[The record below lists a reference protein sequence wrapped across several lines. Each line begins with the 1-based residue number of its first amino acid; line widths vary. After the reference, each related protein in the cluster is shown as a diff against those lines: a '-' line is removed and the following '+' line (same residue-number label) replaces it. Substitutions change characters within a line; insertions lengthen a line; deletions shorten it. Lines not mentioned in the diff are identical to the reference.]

1 MELSSEQEKV
11 FDAFKAGQSLFMTG
25 AGGCGKSFLIR
36 HMVENS
42 MGKNIAVCAMTGCA
56 SIVLNCGATTIH
68 SWSGIGIAENE
79 NETIVARMKT
89 NRSYKGVAARERWK
103 SVDILIIDEVSMMS
117 RKVFELL
124 EMIGRTFRNP
134 FLIFGGIQV
143 VFSGD
148 FYQLPPI
155 KADEFCFESDV
166 WGALFGERQFYL
178 TQIHRQ
184 TDSEFVKI
192 LMGIREGR
200 ITKKGIECLMSRV
213 DAYKRLISETD
224 ALEQVED
231 DEVVKV
237 EGIVKPDNIVY
248 LYPMKYQ
255 VEAHNEERQRLL
267 PAHPEITYDTNIQI
281 LNMNFPSESWEQW
294 RKDIVNPPED
304 LRRHNLI
311 TRLDAEV
318 KFAEETEHMINMLSE
333 DINMKRLME
342 RQKKIDELSSRG
354 IGHYFKSADTTKS
367 AVNSLATTMNKM
379 DLRDGGKKRTQ
390 WGHVHIAIEELMTS
404 RVNEKPLK
412 LRIGSQVMLTV
423 NMLDKGLCNGSVGKV
438 ISFKENMKHK
448 MMMPIVQFGNNTI
461 IEIEPQ
467 VVSRERIRGIGLR
480 QLPLILAYAVS
491 IHKIQGATIDNAVI
505 NCGSRVFESG
515 QAYVALSRVRSLN
528 GLYLSDF
535 SLSSIKTSR
544 KVKEFYAKFKL
555 D

>member
-1 MELSSEQEKV
+1 MSLSPEQQKV
-11 FDAFKAGQSLFMTG
+11 FEAFKAGKSLFMTG

-36 HMVENS
+36 HMVEHS
-42 MGKNIAVCAMTGCA
+42 MGKKIAVCAMTGCA
-56 SIVLNCGATTIH
+56 SIVLNCGATTLH
-68 SWSGIGIAENE
+68 SWAGIGIAENE
-79 NETIVARMKT
+79 NETIVARLKT
-89 NRSYKGVAARERWK
+89 NRSHKGVAARERWK

-124 EMIGRTFRNP
+124 EMIGRTFKNAY
-134 FLIFGGIQV
+134 LAFGGIQV

-155 KADEFCFESDV
+155 KADEYCFESEL
-166 WGALFGERQFYL
+166 WGAVFAERQFYL

-200 ITKKGIECLMSRV
+200 ITKKGVECLMSRV
-213 DAYKRLISETD
+213 NAYKKLVSETD
-224 ALEQVED
+224 SLEQIED

-267 PAHPEITYDTNIQI
+267 PAHPEIAYDTNIQI
-281 LNMNFPSESWEQW
+281 LNMNFPSQLWEQW
-294 RKDIVNPPED
+294 RKDTVNPPED

-354 IGHYFKSADTTKS
+354 IGNYFKSADTTKS
-367 AVNSLATTMNKM
+367 AANSLVTTINNM

-438 ISFKENMKHK
+438 ISFKENTKHK
-448 MMMPIVQFGNNTI
+448 MMMPVICFGNNAV

-467 VVSRERIRGIGLR
+467 VVSRERIRGVGLR

-505 NCGSRVFESG
+505 NCGARVFESG
-515 QAYVALSRVRSLN
+515 QAYVALSRVRSLE

-544 KVKEFYAKFKL
+544 KVKEFYAKLKL

>member
-1 MELSSEQEKV
+1 MSLSPEQEKV

-56 SIVLNCGATTIH
+56 SIVLNCGATTLH
-68 SWSGIGIAENE
+68 SWAGIGIAENE

-89 NRSYKGVAARERWK
+89 NRSYKGVAARDRWK
-103 SVDILIIDEVSMMS
+103 AVDILIIDEVSMMS

-134 FLIFGGIQV
+134 FLTFGGIHV

-155 KADEFCFESDV
+155 KADEYCFESPV
-166 WGALFGERQFYL
+166 WGALFGERQYHL

-224 ALEQVED
+224 ALEQVEN

-255 VEAHNEERQRLL
+255 VEAHNEERQQLL
-267 PAHPEITYDTNIQI
+267 PAHPEIAYDTNIQI

-294 RKDIVNPPED
+294 RKDTVNPPED

-354 IGHYFKSADTTKS
+354 IGHYFKSADTTTS
-367 AVNSLATTMNKM
+367 TVNSLATTMNKM

-390 WGHVHIAIEELMTS
+390 WGHVHMAIEELMTS

-448 MMMPIVQFGNNTI
+448 MMMPIVQFGNNTT

-505 NCGSRVFESG
+505 NCGARVFESG

>member
-1 MELSSEQEKV
+1 MSLSPEQQKV

-36 HMVENS
+36 YMVENS
-42 MGKNIAVCAMTGCA
+42 VGKNIAVCAMTGCA
-56 SIVLNCGATTIH
+56 SIVLNCGATTLH
-68 SWSGIGIAENE
+68 SWAGIGIAEDE
-79 NETIVARMKT
+79 NEKIVARMKT
-89 NRSYKGVAARERWK
+89 NRSYKAVAARDRWK
-103 SVDILIIDEVSMMS
+103 TVDILIIDEVSMMS
-117 RKVFELL
+117 RKVIELL

-134 FLIFGGIQV
+134 FLTFGGIQV

-155 KADEFCFESDV
+155 KADEYCFESPI
-166 WGALFGERQFYL
+166 WEALFGDRQYHL

-184 TDSEFVKI
+184 TDTDFVKI

-200 ITKKGIECLMSRV
+200 ITKKGIECLTARV
-213 DAYKRLISETD
+213 DAYKKLISETD
-224 ALEQVED
+224 ALEQVD
-231 DEVVKV
+231 NDEVVKV

-255 VEAHNEERQRLL
+255 VEAHNEERQQLL

-281 LNMNFPSESWEQW
+281 LNMNFPSESWDQW
-294 RKDIVNPPED
+294 RKDTVNPPED

-333 DINMKRLME
+333 DLNMKRLME
-342 RQKKIDELSSRG
+342 RQKKIEELNSRG
-354 IGHYFKSADTTKS
+354 IGHYFKSSDTTAS
-367 AVNSLATTMNKM
+367 TVNSLAVAMNKM

-390 WGHVHIAIEELMTS
+390 WGHVHMAIEELMTS

-412 LRIGSQVMLTV
+412 LRIGSQVMLTL

-448 MMMPIVQFGNNTI
+448 MMMPIVRFSNNTI

-505 NCGSRVFESG
+505 NCGAKVFEAG
-515 QAYVALSRVRSLN
+515 QAYVALSRVRSLE

>member
-1 MELSSEQEKV
+1 MSLSPEQEKV

-42 MGKNIAVCAMTGCA
+42 VGKNVAVCAMTGCA
-56 SIVLNCGATTIH
+56 SIVLNCGATTLH
-68 SWSGIGIAENE
+68 SWAGIGIAEDE
-79 NETIVARMKT
+79 NEKIVARMKT
-89 NRSYKGVAARERWK
+89 NRSYKAVAARDRWK
-103 SVDILIIDEVSMMS
+103 AVDILIIDEVSMMS

-134 FLIFGGIQV
+134 FLTFGGIQV

-155 KADEFCFESDV
+155 KADEYCFESPV
-166 WGALFGERQFYL
+166 WGAVFGERQYHL

-213 DAYKRLISETD
+213 DAYKQLISETD
-224 ALEQVED
+224 ALEQVEN

-255 VEAHNEERQRLL
+255 VEAHNEERQQLL
-267 PAHPEITYDTNIQI
+267 PAHPEIAYDTNIQI

-294 RKDIVNPPED
+294 RKDTVNPPED

-311 TRLDAEV
+311 MRLDAEV

-333 DINMKRLME
+333 DLNMKRLME

-354 IGHYFKSADTTKS
+354 IGHYFKSADTTTS
-367 AVNSLATTMNKM
+367 TVNSLATTMNKM

-390 WGHVHIAIEELMTS
+390 WGHVHMAIEELMTS

-423 NMLDKGLCNGSVGKV
+423 NMLNNGLCNGSVGKV

-505 NCGSRVFESG
+505 NCGARVFEAG

>member
-1 MELSSEQEKV
+1 MSLSPEQEKV

-56 SIVLNCGATTIH
+56 SIVLNCGATTLH
-68 SWSGIGIAENE
+68 SWAGIGIAENE

-103 SVDILIIDEVSMMS
+103 AVDILIIDEVSMMS

-134 FLIFGGIQV
+134 FLTFGGIQV

-155 KADEFCFESDV
+155 KADEFCFESPV
-166 WGALFGERQFYL
+166 WEALFGERQYHL
-178 TQIHRQ
+178 RQIHRQ

-267 PAHPEITYDTNIQI
+267 PAHPEIVYDTNIQI

-448 MMMPIVQFGNNTI
+448 MMMPIVQFGNNTT

-505 NCGSRVFESG
+505 NCGARVFESG

>member
-505 NCGSRVFESG
+505 NCGARVFESG

>member
-1 MELSSEQEKV
+1 MSLSPEQEKV

-56 SIVLNCGATTIH
+56 SIVLNCGATTLH
-68 SWSGIGIAENE
+68 SWAGIGIAENE

-89 NRSYKGVAARERWK
+89 NRSYKGVAARDRWK
-103 SVDILIIDEVSMMS
+103 AVDILIIDEVSMMS

-134 FLIFGGIQV
+134 FLTFGGIQV

-155 KADEFCFESDV
+155 KADEFCFESPV
-166 WGALFGERQFYL
+166 WEALFGERQYHL
-178 TQIHRQ
+178 RQIHRQ

-213 DAYKRLISETD
+213 DAYKKLVSETD

-267 PAHPEITYDTNIQI
+267 PAHPEIVYDTNIQI

-294 RKDIVNPPED
+294 RKDTVNPPED

-354 IGHYFKSADTTKS
+354 IGHYFKSADTTTS
-367 AVNSLATTMNKM
+367 TVNSLATTMNKM

-390 WGHVHIAIEELMTS
+390 WGHVHMAIEELMTS

-448 MMMPIVQFGNNTI
+448 MMMPIVQFGNNVV

-505 NCGSRVFESG
+505 NCGARVFESG